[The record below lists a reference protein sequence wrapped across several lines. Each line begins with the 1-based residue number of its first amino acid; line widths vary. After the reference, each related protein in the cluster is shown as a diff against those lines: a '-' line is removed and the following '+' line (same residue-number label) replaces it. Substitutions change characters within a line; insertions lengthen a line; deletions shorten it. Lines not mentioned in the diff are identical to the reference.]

1 MYSLGILD
9 YCSITCAVVK
19 HLFKHTATK
28 MIKNTLKTVQIM
40 AKIKVFY
47 FDTMYFVTQATKNA
61 AFVQNDTIINVHNF
75 LYK

>member
-1 MYSLGILD
+1 
-9 YCSITCAVVK
+9 
-19 HLFKHTATK
+19 

-61 AFVQNDTIINVHNF
+61 AFVQNDTIINVHNV